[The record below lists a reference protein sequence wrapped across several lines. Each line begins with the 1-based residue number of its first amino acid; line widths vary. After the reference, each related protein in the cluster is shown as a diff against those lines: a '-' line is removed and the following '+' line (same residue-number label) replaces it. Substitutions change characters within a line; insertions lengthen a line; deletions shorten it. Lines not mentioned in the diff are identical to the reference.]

1 MGEDARNRL
10 AANAVDERWAEDLT
24 PELPADGGAT
34 DERAVVRARDDLEHQ
49 FCRQRPGFRR
59 RARVFSAAF
68 RPWSH
73 GVAVRAMS
81 DRRVSVIYFYA
92 KEKRKEKVKKK
103 EKKRE
108 RET

>member
-34 DERAVVRARDDLEHQ
+34 DERAVVRARDDLEHE
-49 FCRQRPGFRR
+49 FCRQRPSFRR
-59 RARVFSAAF
+59 RARVFSSAF

-73 GVAVRAMS
+73 SVGVRAMS
-81 DRRVSVIYFYA
+81 DRREYLLSTSMQR
-92 KEKRKEKVKKK
+92 KRKEKVKKT

-108 RET
+108 RQT